1 VFWELFE
8 NAVEISSA
16 PSEPIPLFVP
26 NYSWYEHDVDSIEA
40 LRPQK
45 LRLGLWNIEASRRKL
60 LPKILDLG
68 KKEINV
74 SFLYNRDKDPLVTIQ
89 RLPDQLASVDL
100 AVLANIAGN
109 TSRANILVKMH
120 DLVHDFRALLFNVS
134 N

>member
-1 VFWELFE
+1 MFWELLE

-16 PSEPIPLFVP
+16 PSEAIPLFVP

-45 LRLGLWNIEASRRKL
+45 LRLGLGNIEASRRKL
-60 LPKILDLG
+60 LPKVLDLG
-68 KKEINV
+68 KKEINI
-74 SFLYNRDKDPLVTIQ
+74 SFLYNRDQNPLVAIQ

-100 AVLANIAGN
+100 AVLANIAGD

-120 DLVHDFRALLFNVS
+120 DLVHDFHALLFNVS